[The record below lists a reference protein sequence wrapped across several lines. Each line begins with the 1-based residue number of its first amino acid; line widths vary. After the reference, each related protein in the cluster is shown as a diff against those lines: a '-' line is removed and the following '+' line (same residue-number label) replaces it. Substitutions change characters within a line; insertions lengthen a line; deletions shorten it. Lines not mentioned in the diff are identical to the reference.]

1 MPESPST
8 IDPSE
13 LDAVQFDETGAA
25 SVERAKLRRHLGRA
39 DVMLFLICTLIGL
52 DTIGS
57 VAAYGGQAITW
68 MLLLV
73 FIFYLPSALLI
84 SELGAAFPAEGGP
97 YVWVRMAFGRL
108 AGSINNIMYWVSN
121 PVWLGGTLA
130 ITAVATVQGF
140 YLGGRQLSGVMF
152 YVLTLAFI
160 WIGILSAILSMN
172 LGKYVT
178 SAGAIVRV
186 VLLVFFTVSVIIY
199 AAKHGLHGIHASD
212 LSPSWTVFLALTP
225 VLLFNFVGFDVPSAA
240 AEEMRN
246 PKRDVPFAILRS
258 GIGATL
264 GYLLPVVG
272 ILIVLPT
279 NAVTSLTGFLNAMR
293 AAFTVYGG
301 SIASDGTVTLT
312 GAGTVLADI
321 VAAGFILALLTSAV
335 PWLMGSDRALA
346 VSGYDGAAP
355 RSLGVI
361 SARFGTP
368 VRVNILSGLIAT
380 AVCVMAHQFSGS
392 AAKYFAAVLGLAV
405 STTLLSYLGILPA
418 AWVLRRK
425 YPEAARPYRIP
436 GGTKVVAACA
446 ISTVGLL
453 ILGAIT
459 LIYPGLLT
467 HLFTGAPADSALP
480 TGWSGE
486 RTAYTLS
493 QLIPLG
499 AFLAMGIGFYLAGR
513 RTLANED

>member
-8 IDPSE
+8 IDPAD
-13 LDAVQFDETGAA
+13 LDAQRFVETGAA
-25 SVERAKLRRHLGRA
+25 AVERAKLRRHLGRA
-39 DVMLFLICTLIGL
+39 DVLLFLICTLIGL

-68 MLLLV
+68 LLALV
-73 FIFYLPSALLI
+73 LVFYLPSALLI

-108 AGSINNIMYWVSN
+108 AGAVNNIMYWVSN

-140 YLGGRQLSGVMF
+140 YLGGRQLSGVAF
-152 YVLTLAFI
+152 YALTMAFI

-172 LGKYVT
+172 LGKFVT
-178 SAGAIVRV
+178 SLGAVVRV
-186 VLLVFFTVSVIIY
+186 ALLAFFTLSVVVY
-199 AAKHGLHGIHASD
+199 AFEHGLHGIHASD
-212 LSPSWTVFLALTP
+212 LSPSWAVFLALTP

-240 AEEMRN
+240 SEEMRN

-258 GIGATL
+258 GVAAVL

-272 ILIVLPT
+272 ILIVLPV
-279 NAVTSLTGFLNAMR
+279 NAVTSLTGFLDAMR

-301 SIASDGTVTLT
+301 SIGADGTVTLT
-312 GAGTVLADI
+312 GAGTVLAD
-321 VAAGFILALLTSAV
+321 VAAAGFILALLTSAV
-335 PWLMGSDRALA
+335 PWIMGSDRALA

-368 VRVNILSGLIAT
+368 VRVNLLSGLIAT

-392 AAKYFAAVLGLAV
+392 AGKYFAAVLGLAV

-425 YPEAARPYRIP
+425 YPDAVRPYRIP

-446 ISTVGLL
+446 ISTVTLL
-453 ILGAIT
+453 LLGAVT

-467 HLFTGAPADSALP
+467 HWFTGVPADSALP
-480 TGWSGE
+480 TGWGGQ
-486 RTAYTLS
+486 RIAYTLS
-493 QLIPLG
+493 QVIPLG
-499 AFLAMGIGFYLAGR
+499 VFLTMGIGFYLAGR
-513 RTLANED
+513 RTLKGSA